1 MKQNTSLRVA
11 VCGLFFIL
19 FAFQHS
25 AFSQV
30 MQCRNTDPSNPGIL
44 SPATNCIADIDEAT
58 VLDTMATTSPGPF
71 IFVIKELSGDT
82 IAWDTTLVS
91 ADLQPYLGDTI
102 AIEAIDISNGLNCTS
117 YWDVRDLQP
126 PVVLSCVNDTIPSTH
141 PLDTASLP
149 AVIAMDNCGGPLTLS
164 YVDAPFGPD
173 CNNPIPEFIG
183 ALVRSW
189 TIEDQYGN
197 QNTSCQQTF
206 FIEKPSVDSVEFPA
220 DYFLDCSETSADPS
234 ITGVPTLAGFPISVG
249 GFNTL
254 TVSYDDIDTL
264 QACGGHPLILR
275 QWTVWDIC
283 ENAIR
288 QDTQQVVFLDTTPPT
303 INCVDTI
310 TVETDTLV
318 CTTDV
323 TLPLPSVL
331 DDCSGTSITVTT
343 PGFGSSVSLNDVPKG
358 TYVSTFT
365 VTDSCGNASTC
376 QTVVVVEDNETPV
389 AVCDGLKIL
398 ALPYPTG
405 VITLDA
411 DAFDAGST
419 DNCSPVDFEVSR
431 DGGVTYSPTV
441 TFTCDDLFDTIMV
454 RLRVFETVN
463 PASENF
469 CMNSVVLQD
478 KLAPVFTTCPA
489 NTVVDCG
496 TDLSD
501 LSVFG
506 EPVVIDNCNVTLTA
520 GTVSSINS
528 TCGTGTITRT
538 WTAVDS
544 SGNPAECT
552 QVISV
557 QNLTPYDGSTI
568 VWPLDTNF
576 FNLCTVPGAFH
587 PDSLPAGYNYPQVS
601 STQCEMLAINYSD
614 QIFYFANPSAFKIVR
629 TWSVLDW
636 CQYNPANPGVGVWTH
651 QQVIALMDTEAPTI
665 VSAPSDTIVGLNN
678 TCTFGSVVLDPVVAT
693 DCNQGITITND
704 SPYAFSNGAD
714 ASGNYPAGVHTVT
727 FTVTDGSGNST
738 TTTVTITVTDLKL
751 PTPYCNSGVAAELQ
765 DMMGNI
771 MTTVYAEQLNN
782 ASWDNCTDTS
792 ALSFT
797 IRLLGDTLPP
807 APSLTFDCSQR
818 GMHQVEMWVTD
829 QAGNSDYCIT
839 TIIIQDNMVVCPP
852 DTLVAGSAMIA
863 GEVESMMGEKM
874 PQVPVHLDNMGL
886 MNYTGNVGDFEF
898 FDLTPNGAYT
908 VKPEKND
915 DTNNGVTTY
924 DLVIIG
930 RHVLNVSLITDP
942 YKLIAADINNNGS
955 VTTADIVELRKLIL
969 NIYHEF
975 PNNTSWRFIPKSYV
989 FPNPAN
995 PFNPPFP
1002 EQLYINS
1009 LSQDVYDANFI
1020 GVKIGDLNGSAIA
1033 DVNGN
1038 HVDERNTYG
1047 ELTLLTEDR
1056 KVSAGETVTVPVA
1069 IADYTDLLALQF
1081 TLEFETDDLELQG
1094 IEKGALPGT
1103 VEEYFGTT
1111 RVQDGILTAGWF
1123 SLYPTSLEQGST
1135 LFSLSF
1141 KAKKEGKLSDMLRLT
1156 SRITSSMAY
1165 DQDEVPLNLNLA
1177 FNQNGQAT
1185 SNQQFE
1191 LFQNQPNPFTKVTS
1205 IGFNLPSDER
1215 VKLTIYDLAG
1225 NVLKTMEQDYS
1236 KGYHEVRILKDELPT
1251 TGVLIY
1257 KLETN
1262 GFTDTKKM
1270 VLLN

>member
-1 MKQNTSLRVA
+1 MKQNTSLRVV

-19 FAFQHS
+19 FAFQH
-25 AFSQV
+25 AVFSQV
-30 MQCRNTDPSNPGIL
+30 MQCRNTDPLNPGIL
-44 SPATNCIADIDEAT
+44 SPANNCIADIDEAA
-58 VLDTMATTSPGPF
+58 VLDTMATTGTGPF
-71 IFVIKELSGDT
+71 IFVLKELSGDT

-102 AIEAIDISNGLNCTS
+102 AIEAIDIPSGVNCTS
-117 YWDVRDLQP
+117 YWAVTDLQP
-126 PVVLSCVNDTIPSTH
+126 PTVISCQNDTIPSTH

-149 AVIAMDNCGGPLTLS
+149 LVVAVDNCGGPVF
-164 YVDAPFGPD
+164 YNHFDAQFGPD
-173 CNNPIPEFIG
+173 CNNPVPAFIG
-183 ALVRSW
+183 ALVRTW
-189 TIEDQYGN
+189 MIDDQFGN
-197 QNTSCQQTF
+197 EVTCQQTF
-206 FIEKPSVDSVEFPA
+206 FIEKPSIDSVDFPVN
-220 DYFLDCSETSADPS
+220 YTLDCSATSADPS
-234 ITGVPTLAGFPISVG
+234 ITGVPTLAGYPIIVG

-254 TVSYDDIDTL
+254 SVSYDDIDTL

-275 QWTVWDIC
+275 QWTVWDTC

-323 TLPLPSVL
+323 TLPLPSVV
-331 DDCSGTSITVTT
+331 DNCTGTSITVTT

-365 VTDSCGNASTC
+365 ATDSCGNASSC
-376 QTVVVVEDNETPV
+376 QTVVVVEDNETPT
-389 AVCDGLKIL
+389 AVCDGFKIL

-405 VITLDA
+405 IITLDA

-431 DGGVTYSPTV
+431 DGGASFHPTV
-441 TFTCDDLFDTIMV
+441 TFTCADLFDSIMV
-454 RLRVFETVN
+454 VLRVYETVN
-463 PASENF
+463 PSSENF
-469 CMNSVVLQD
+469 CMNTVVLQD
-478 KLAPVFTTCPA
+478 KLPPVFTFCPA

-506 EPVVIDNCNVTLTA
+506 EPIVIDNCSYVLTSGA
-520 GTVSSINS
+520 VSNINS

-538 WTAVDS
+538 WTAVDA
-544 SGNPAECT
+544 SGNSKKCT
-552 QVISV
+552 QVISI
-557 QNLTPYDGSTI
+557 QNLTPYNGSTI
-568 VWPLDTNF
+568 VWPADTNF
-576 FNLCTVPGAFH
+576 FNLCTVPASFH
-587 PDSLPAGYNYPQVS
+587 PDSLPSGYNYPQVT
-601 STQCEMLAINYSD
+601 STGCEMLAINYSD
-614 QIFYFANPSAFKIVR
+614 QVFYFAYPSAFKIVR
-629 TWSVLDW
+629 TWSILDW
-636 CQYNPANPGVGVWTH
+636 CQYNPANPGVGVWSH
-651 QQVIALMDTEAPTI
+651 QQVIALMDTQAPTI
-665 VSAPSDTIVGLNN
+665 MSAPADITVGLNN
-678 TCTFGSVVLDPVVAT
+678 TCTFGSVLLDPVTAT
-693 DCNQGITITND
+693 DCNPGIKITNN
-704 SPYAFSNGAD
+704 SPYAFSSGAN
-714 ASGNYPAGVHTVT
+714 ASGNYPPGVHTVV
-727 FTVTDGSGNST
+727 FTVKDASGNKT
-738 TTTVTITVTDLKL
+738 TTSVKITVIDLKL

-765 DMMGNI
+765 NMMGQI
-771 MTTVYAEQLNN
+771 MVTVFAEQFNN
-782 ASWDNCTDTS
+782 ASFDNCTDTS
-792 ALSFT
+792 ALSYS

-807 APSLTFDCSQR
+807 VPSLTFDCSQR
-818 GMHQVEMWVTD
+818 GMHDIEMWVTD
-829 QAGNSDYCIT
+829 EAGNKDYCIT
-839 TIIIQDNMVVCPP
+839 KVIIQDNMVVCPP

-863 GEVESMMGEKM
+863 GKVESLMGEKM

-886 MNYTGNVGDFEF
+886 MNYTGSVGDFEF
-898 FDLTPNGAYT
+898 LDLSPNGSYS

-975 PNNTSWRFIPKSYV
+975 PQNKSWRFIPKSYV
-989 FPNPAN
+989 FPNPTN
-995 PFNPPFP
+995 PFSPPFP
-1002 EQLYINS
+1002 EALNINS
-1009 LSQDVYDANFI
+1009 LNHDIYDADFV

-1038 HVDERNTYG
+1038 NIDERNANG
-1047 ELTLLTEDR
+1047 ELTLLTDDAEIQ
-1056 KVSAGETVTVPVA
+1056 AGQEVKIPVT
-1069 IADYTDLLALQF
+1069 ISDFKDLLALQF

-1123 SLYPTSLEQGST
+1123 SLYPTVMEKGST

-1141 KAKKEGKLSDMLRLT
+1141 KALRAGKLSKMIKLT
-1156 SRITSSMAY
+1156 SRITPSMAY
-1165 DQDEVPLNLNLA
+1165 DQDEVPMNLNLA
-1177 FNQNGQAT
+1177 FNQGNQT
-1185 SNQQFE
+1185 SSNQQVE
-1191 LFQNQPNPFTKVTS
+1191 LYQNQPNPFTHVTT
-1205 IGFNLPSDER
+1205 IGFSLPYDER
-1215 VKLTIYDLAG
+1215 VRLSIYDISG
-1225 NVLKTMEQDYS
+1225 NVVKAIEQDYS
-1236 KGYHEVRILKDELPT
+1236 KGYHEVRLLKDDLPT
-1251 TGVLIY
+1251 AGIMYY